1 LPIGVRLTLHAL
13 KVASAH
19 RWRSKKW
26 LNWQTERRD
35 LYRVSSNKNLP
46 PNAHQRVGAISNAH
60 AGREFEKSARDF
72 LSSQGLE
79 LDFNFSAL
87 IGHER
92 KKAHK
97 FDLGGDSPPVLVECK
112 SYTWTSGGNTP
123 SAKLRSLNE
132 AMLHFILAPP
142 GYRKILI
149 VQESFRES
157 RSESLAEY
165 YLRTQGHMVPEDV
178 EVWELNPGS
187 MSGRRLELEA
197 AAKPSLPIAPPTP
210 HGIANSMPTT
220 DDFREAIRKKLR
232 LAEMRQATFL
242 DINSGELHR
251 ELGGYPGP
259 KAAMPSCCN
268 AMYAEQKAADSI
280 LAQPPKGKGASLT
293 IRYKIPR

>member
-1 LPIGVRLTLHAL
+1 MSDEADLPR
-13 KVASAH
+13 
-19 RWRSKKW
+19 
-26 LNWQTERRD
+26 
-35 LYRVSSNKNLP
+35 
-46 PNAHQRVGAISNAH
+46 NAHQRVGAISNAH
-60 AGREFEKSARDF
+60 AGREFEQSARDF

-92 KKAHK
+92 KKAHN
-97 FDLGGDSPPVLVECK
+97 FDLGGDAPPVLVECK
-112 SYTWTSGGNTP
+112 SYTWTSGGNAP

-132 AMLHFILAPP
+132 AMLHFILAPS

-149 VQESFRES
+149 VQESLRDG

-178 EVWELNPGS
+178 EVWELNPVS

-197 AAKPSLPIAPPTP
+197 TAEPSLPIAPPTP
-210 HGIANSMPTT
+210 QGIANSIPTT

-293 IRYKIPR
+293 IRYKLPR